1 MYDII
6 GWVGFVIDS
15 YSSNGSD
22 GVINGHFTRYTTDG
36 VPAENGNGNG
46 GGAPGLGVHKVELT
60 N

>member
-15 YSSNGSD
+15 YASSGST
-22 GVINGHFTRYTTDG
+22 GTINGHFTRYTTDG
-36 VPAENGNGNG
+36 VPAESGNG

>member
-15 YSSNGSD
+15 YDTSGSA

-36 VPAENGNGNG
+36 VPAENGNG
-46 GGAPGLGVHKVELT
+46 GGAPGLGVHKIELT